1 MSFPRWIRIAALA
14 GLLQLGGARAEA
26 QTPID
31 TTGLLPAGYGT
42 LSIDDIT
49 LMLTTDVL
57 DIRFVPLDERV
68 LRLAKPSVDSSMDQL
83 VEQYKSQIQDAAS
96 RSGISS
102 PGLALITFYSRQS
115 GARFEPQDF
124 SILSPGREYRP
135 VAVIPYTNN
144 FNNGQLD
151 LRQRASAIYLFE
163 EPLPVETNF
172 GVRYG
177 VTTAADA
184 WSGIRLRLDREKSR
198 VISRSGQQATREL
211 PDSAKN
217 R

>member
-1 MSFPRWIRIAALA
+1 MTFRCWTRVAALA
-14 GLLQLGGARAEA
+14 GLLQAAGSPAAA

-49 LMLTTDVL
+49 LTLTTDVL

-83 VEQYKSQIQDAAS
+83 VAQFKDQIQQAAT
-96 RSGISS
+96 RSGMST

-115 GARFEPQDF
+115 GARYEPQDF
-124 SILSPGREYRP
+124 SILAPGREYRP

-177 VTTAADA
+177 ATTAADA
-184 WSGIRLRLDREKSR
+184 WAGIRIRLDREKSR
-198 VISRSGQQATREL
+198 VISRSGQQATREM
-211 PDSAKN
+211 PDSGKN

>member
-1 MSFPRWIRIAALA
+1 MIFRRWIGISALA
-14 GLLQLGGARAEA
+14 AVLHLAGSPAAGQA
-26 QTPID
+26 PVD

-49 LMLTTDVL
+49 LTLTTEVL

-68 LRLAKPSVDSSMDQL
+68 LRLAKPSVDSSMHQLIDQF
-83 VEQYKSQIQDAAS
+83 KSQIQDAAT

-115 GARFEPQDF
+115 GARYEPQDF

-135 VAVIPYTNN
+135 VAVIPYSNN

-177 VTTAADA
+177 ATTAADA
-184 WSGIRLRLDREKSR
+184 WTGIRLRLDREKSR

-211 PDSAKN
+211 PDSARN

>member
-1 MSFPRWIRIAALA
+1 MRVRRWTAGPLLAALLPLCA
-14 GLLQLGGARAEA
+14 CAARA
-26 QTPID
+26 QTPVD

-49 LMLTTDVL
+49 VLLSTDVL

-83 VEQYKSQIQDAAS
+83 VQQYRAQIQEAS
-96 RSGISS
+96 TRNGISA
-102 PGLALITFYSRQS
+102 PGLALITFYSRQT
-115 GARFEPQDF
+115 GTRFEPQDY
-124 SILSPGREYRP
+124 SVLAPGREYRP
-135 VAVIPYTNN
+135 VAVIPYTSN

-151 LRQRASAIYLFE
+151 LRQRASAIYVFE

-177 VTTAADA
+177 STTSTDA
-184 WSGIRLRLDREKSR
+184 WSGIRVKLDREKTR
-198 VISRSGQQATREL
+198 VISRSGQQATRNL
-211 PDSAKN
+211 PDSVPQH
-217 R
+217 